1 MKTFTQ
7 FYQSPIG
14 ILEIKATE
22 QVVQSILFVDKT
34 AKEQPNSIT
43 KLTVKQLKSY
53 FDGKL
58 QTFDLP
64 LGAQGTEF
72 QKNVW
77 KALCSVKFGK
87 TATYRDIANKISN
100 PKAVRAVGAANGRNP
115 LTIVVPCHRIIGS
128 DGSLTGYAS
137 GVDRK
142 RWLLEH
148 ELKFK

>member
-22 QVVQSILFVDKT
+22 QVIQSILFVDKT
-34 AKEQPNSIT
+34 TKEQTNPIT

-87 TATYRDIANKISN
+87 TATYRDIANIISN
-100 PKAVRAVGAANGRNP
+100 PKAVRAVGAANGCNP

-142 RWLLEH
+142 RWLLDH